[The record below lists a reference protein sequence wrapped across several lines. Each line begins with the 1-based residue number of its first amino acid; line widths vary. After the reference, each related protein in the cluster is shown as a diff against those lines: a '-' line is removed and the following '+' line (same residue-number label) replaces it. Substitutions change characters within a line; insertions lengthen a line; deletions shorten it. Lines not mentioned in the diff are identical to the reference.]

1 MTGPTTRAN
10 VAKTPARSNKK
21 DGFGPGR
28 RNFPRGGG
36 AQATRHADQ
45 SGMTGNI
52 SRPAP
57 IGLQLPICLRWRCFC
72 DARAFDKVGE
82 AREAAPY
89 DGGAW
94 WRIGAAI
101 EIAAEPRDAPDI
113 EIEVARELLLAFWRR
128 ALEQLAFDVGEDG
141 SRRCFRRIAAEHRQP

>member
-1 MTGPTTRAN
+1 MSGKIGKRFYP
-10 VAKTPARSNKK
+10 
-21 DGFGPGR
+21 R
-28 RNFPRGGG
+28 R
-36 AQATRHADQ
+36 T
-45 SGMTGNI
+45 
-52 SRPAP
+52 
-57 IGLQLPICLRWRCFC
+57 LQLPICLRWRCFC

-94 WRIGAAI
+94 WRIGGAI